1 MPGKTAK
8 MYRTDD
14 ARPFQIK
21 ERERQM
27 RVSEHPILG
36 ALPEAES
43 VTIYF
48 DGQPIPARAGEPIAA
63 TLMNA
68 GIRAF
73 RTTAKRHEPRGI
85 FCAIG
90 RCTVCMMIVDGVPN
104 TRTCVTLVRDGMQV
118 ETQHGLAAMRTEEDK
133 A

>member
-36 ALPEAES
+36 ALPEAEV

-63 TLMNA
+63 ALMNA
-68 GIRAF
+68 GIGASARWPIGTSRAVF
-73 RTTAKRHEPRGI
+73 SARLTGAPTA
-85 FCAIG
+85 
-90 RCTVCMMIVDGVPN
+90 
-104 TRTCVTLVRDGMQV
+104 
-118 ETQHGLAAMRTEEDK
+118 
-133 A
+133 

>member
-63 TLMNA
+63 TLM
-68 GIRAF
+68 
-73 RTTAKRHEPRGI
+73 TAKRHEPRGI

-90 RCTVCMMIVDGVPN
+90 RCTDCMMIVDGVPN

>member
-1 MPGKTAK
+1 
-8 MYRTDD
+8 
-14 ARPFQIK
+14 
-21 ERERQM
+21 M

-48 DGQPIPARAGEPIAA
+48 DGQPIAA
-63 TLMNA
+63 ALMNA

-90 RCTVCMMIVDGVPN
+90 RCTDCMMIVDGVPN

-118 ETQHGLAAMRTEEDK
+118 KTQHGLAAMRTDEDK

>member
-1 MPGKTAK
+1 
-8 MYRTDD
+8 
-14 ARPFQIK
+14 
-21 ERERQM
+21 M

-36 ALPEAES
+36 PLPEAES

-48 DGQPIPARAGEPIAA
+48 DGRPIPARAGEPIAA
-63 TLMNA
+63 ALMNA

-90 RCTVCMMIVDGVPN
+90 RCTDCMMIVDGVPN
-104 TRTCVTLVRDGMQV
+104 TRTCVTPVRDGMHVQM
-118 ETQHGLAAMRTEEDK
+118 QHGLAAMQTGEADK
-133 A
+133 